1 MKTSVNIKMEPEV
14 RDSAKALFSE
24 LGLDMTTAI
33 NLFLRTAVKE
43 QAIPFPIAAS
53 TSQKAEE
60 RFKSLILAD
69 IKQSEKEIEQG
80 KAMTLDAA
88 FKGLESKYGVRH

>member
-1 MKTSVNIKMEPEV
+1 MKTSVNIKMETEV

-43 QAIPFPIAAS
+43 QAIPFPIAA
-53 TSQKAEE
+53 TMSQKAEE
-60 RFKSLILAD
+60 RFKSLIMAD
-69 IKQSEKEIEQG
+69 IKQSEAEIENG
-80 KAMTLDAA
+80 NAVSFEDA
-88 FKGLESKYGVRH
+88 FKDLGAKYEVRS

>member
-1 MKTSVNIKMEPEV
+1 MKTSVNIKMDTEV

-43 QAIPFPIAAS
+43 QAIPFPIAAT
-53 TSQKAEE
+53 TSQKSEE

-69 IKQSEKEIEQG
+69 IKNSEAEVAQG
-80 KAMTLDAA
+80 KAVDAEDA
-88 FKGLESKYGVRH
+88 LSVLGEKYAVRG

>member
-1 MKTSVNIKMEPEV
+1 MEPEI

-43 QAIPFPIAAS
+43 QAIPFPIAAT

-60 RFKSLILAD
+60 RFKSLIVAD
-69 IKQSEKEIEQG
+69 VKQSENEIAQG
-80 KAMTLDAA
+80 KAVSLDDA
-88 FKGLESKYGVRH
+88 FKTLGEKYEVRS